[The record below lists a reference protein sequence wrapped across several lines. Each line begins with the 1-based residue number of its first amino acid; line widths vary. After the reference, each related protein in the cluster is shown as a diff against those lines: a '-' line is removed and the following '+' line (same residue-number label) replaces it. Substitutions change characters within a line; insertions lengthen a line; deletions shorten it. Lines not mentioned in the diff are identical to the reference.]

1 MLYEQVDGSGSPHIR
16 RDSGYKTPLAPISEV
31 RKVTFAARFVQDEL
45 DNSYT
50 PVDVVQV
57 KFIPRF
63 DEYRKSERRSM
74 WYSNEDIKTMKQRAF
89 RDIDVRRAE
98 IRLNKYRQPS
108 QQKKY
113 SCDIRGLER
122 LVYNDSNVCARIR
135 YEALCALLQEQHRQR
150 CWMYSV
156 NNPGGIINPGEDF
169 LDDERIRAVA
179 IVKGESVLSQEIAH
193 KLAEHDE
200 ADADLYLK
208 RQKRPRKSINEK
220 KDDRNDE
227 DTVPS
232 FAARQQYQQQQHQQ
246 YHDKVL
252 SPIMG
257 RNIESP
263 ANCKSSTATSDDG
276 CCWCVGVVEKVGRSL
291 LLHAM
296 LTPFL
301 KIQRGDAL
309 CAVN

>member
-16 RDSGYKTPLAPISEV
+16 RDSYKTPLAPISEV

-63 DEYRKSERRSM
+63 NEYRKSERKSM

-98 IRLNKYRQPS
+98 IKMNQCRQPN

-135 YEALCALLQEQHRQR
+135 YDALCSLIQEQHRQR

-156 NNPGGIINPGEDF
+156 SNPGGIIHPGEDF
-169 LDDERIRAVA
+169 LDDERIRQVA
-179 IVKGESVLSQEIAH
+179 IVKGESVMSQQIAH
-193 KLAEHDE
+193 KLAEHDA
-200 ADADLYLK
+200 ADADFYLK
-208 RQKRPRKSINEK
+208 RQKRPRSSYEEEK
-220 KDDRNDE
+220 KEDRQDE

-232 FAARQQYQQQQHQQ
+232 FAARQQYRQQQQQQ
-246 YHDKVL
+246 YNEKVL
-252 SPIMG
+252 SPMMG
-257 RNIESP
+257 RNMESP
-263 ANCKSSTATSDDG
+263 SNRKSSPTSDDG
-276 CCWCVGVVEKVGRSL
+276 CCWCVDVAEKVGRSI

-309 CAVN
+309 CTVD